1 MISALPF
8 IEETLTSARTPQS
21 TRTIQ
26 LAQMKKVQMDQD
38 QSNLILNAPDFVLS
52 LSLSLCSYIVP
63 FEFHLTHV
71 ISRSLPLLDYR
82 LSLPFFLSSHRI
94 CFFALLLSVFVCC
107 QNHSVR
113 SLSLCST
120 SYFSRG
126 VAC

>member
-52 LSLSLCSYIVP
+52 LSLSSLV
-63 FEFHLTHV
+63 H
-71 ISRSLPLLDYR
+71 RSFRIPPHTRYQSQSTPSR
-82 LSLPFFLSSHRI
+82 LS
-94 CFFALLLSVFVCC
+94 
-107 QNHSVR
+107 
-113 SLSLCST
+113 T
-120 SYFSRG
+120 
-126 VAC
+126 